1 MKLNTLIKTALSSKL
16 LWKATIKAKELSN
29 NAFRTNKKFSDKKW
43 KQALNFEKTL
53 LQRAGLP
60 KKASLDLAVRNV
72 ENKTK
77 KLVKNPFS
85 LNLWRNFLK
94 SKKKLVRTGLK
105 KTALSSELLKNTSKK
120 AFKKSYKLNTLAG
133 KFLRMAQVD
142 RSDVV
147 SKLAKK
153 KSLQGLRLGLE
164 SIKRKY
170 N

>member
-1 MKLNTLIKTALSSKL
+1 MTKLNNLIK
-16 LWKATIKAKELSN
+16 I
-29 NAFRTNKKFSDKKW
+29 
-43 KQALNFEKTL
+43 
-53 LQRAGLP
+53 
-60 KKASLDLAVRNV
+60 ASLDLAVRNV

-94 SKKKLVRTGLK
+94 SKKKLVRTCLK